1 MKKIFIVF
9 IFSTILTGCATSK
22 NHNSMKQ
29 MNTNNLASQIAYG
42 DKISN
47 KVVFDGSNYKMLVFA
62 LKSDQVLKSHS
73 APMDA
78 PLYMLE
84 GSATITIGNEKHI
97 LEAGDLI
104 TLPKDI
110 NHGVYPITD
119 CKFMLL
125 K

>member
-1 MKKIFIVF
+1 
-9 IFSTILTGCATSK
+9 
-22 NHNSMKQ
+22 
-29 MNTNNLASQIAYG
+29 
-42 DKISN
+42 
-47 KVVFDGSNYKMLVFA
+47 MLVFA
-62 LKSDQVLKSHS
+62 LKSDQVIKPHS
-73 APMDA
+73 AAMDA
-78 PLYMLE
+78 PFYLLE

>member
-1 MKKIFIVF
+1 MKKL
-9 IFSTILTGCATSK
+9 ILTFLATIGLTSCAPTKILKSP
-22 NHNSMKQ
+22 SDY
-29 MNTNNLASQIAYG
+29 NLAAQITYA
-42 DKISN
+42 DNINS

-62 LKSDQVLKSHS
+62 LKSDQVLKPHS

-78 PLYMLE
+78 PFYMLE
-84 GSATITIGNEKHI
+84 GSATITVGNEKHI